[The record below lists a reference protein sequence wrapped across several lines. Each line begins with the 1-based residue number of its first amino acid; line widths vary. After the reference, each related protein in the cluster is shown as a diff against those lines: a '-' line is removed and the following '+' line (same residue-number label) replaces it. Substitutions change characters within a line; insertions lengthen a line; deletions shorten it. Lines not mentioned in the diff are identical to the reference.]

1 MEEFKDAKILVVDD
15 EQHNRDLVKFFLQ
28 QAGFSNFLE
37 AKTASEALDLALNNI
52 PDIIFLDIQ
61 LEEDSG
67 FDVCK
72 ELKTNA
78 KTKDIPILF
87 LSAFSET
94 ENKVTGYKLGAVDFV
109 HKPINHYELMARTR
123 VHLKNGQLLK
133 ELQSYQARTSH
144 ELEKAKKTQNS
155 IMPSKKQLKAIQDN
169 HGLQIESI
177 FKSSSELAGDYW
189 KAMELDDN
197 NVLFILA
204 DFSGHGVYSALNTVR
219 LDLLIAQADP
229 AVLLEPKKAIKYL
242 NTALKEALPSD
253 EFCAMVYLVLN
264 TKTGNA
270 EYVASNSPDLFVL
283 KDDGSEP
290 YALTGRGFPLGL
302 VKHLEDTDFTHQTI
316 HLDIGDTLIGY
327 SDALTEE
334 THKDGSRWLDDGLL
348 KMLKEA
354 QADDSDKTKFEYLIE
369 KFDST
374 VIKPLTDDLTTVAI
388 TRLDR
393 RSSK

>member
-1 MEEFKDAKILVVDD
+1 MIAMDEFKDAKILIVDD

-37 AKTASEALDLALNNI
+37 AQTASKATELAFEHL
-52 PDIIFLDIQ
+52 PDIIFLDIMLQ
-61 LEEDSG
+61 EDSG

-72 ELKTNA
+72 DLKNNPQ
-78 KTKDIPILF
+78 TKDIPILF

-94 ENKVTGYKLGAVDFV
+94 ENKITGYKLGAVDFV

-133 ELQSYQARTSH
+133 QLQSYQARTSH

-155 IMPSKKQLKAIQDN
+155 IMPSKQQLKKIQDHHN
-169 HGLQIESI
+169 LKVEAI

-189 KAMELDDN
+189 KALELDEDH
-197 NVLFILA
+197 VLFILA

-229 AVLLEPKKAIKYL
+229 ATLLEPKKAIKYL
-242 NTALKEALPSD
+242 NTALKDALPSD

-264 TKTGNA
+264 TKTGDA
-270 EYVASNSPDLFVL
+270 EYVASNSPDLFIL
-283 KDDGSEP
+283 KADGSDP
-290 YALTGRGFPLGL
+290 IGVTGKGFPLGL
-302 VKHLEDTDFTHQTI
+302 VRHLEEGDFTHEFI
-316 HLDIGDTLIGY
+316 KLEIGDTLLGY

-334 THKDGSRWLDDGLL
+334 THKDGSRWLDNGLL
-348 KMLKEA
+348 KVLKEA
-354 QADDSDKTKFEYLIE
+354 QKDETEQSKFDYIIK

-374 VIKPLTDDLTTVAI
+374 VAKPLTDDLTTIAI
-388 TRLDR
+388 TRLEQ
-393 RSSK
+393 

>member
-1 MEEFKDAKILVVDD
+1 MDEFKDSKILIVDD

-28 QAGFSNFLE
+28 QAGFHNFLE
-37 AKTASEALDLALNNI
+37 AKTASEALELAFKHI

-61 LEEDSG
+61 LEDDSG

-72 ELKTNA
+72 ELKNNE
-78 KTKDIPILF
+78 KSKDIPILF

-155 IMPSKKQLKAIQDN
+155 IMPSKSQIKKIQDHHN
-169 HGLQIESI
+169 LKIESI

-189 KAMELDDN
+189 KAIDLDEEK
-197 NVLFILA
+197 VLLIIA

-219 LDLLIAQADP
+219 LDLLIAQAEQGI
-229 AVLLEPKKAIKYL
+229 LKEPKKAIKYL
-242 NTALKEALPSD
+242 NKALYEALPSD
-253 EFCAMVYLVLN
+253 EFCAMVYLVLDS
-264 TKTGNA
+264 KTGKA
-270 EYVASNSPDLFVL
+270 EYVASNSPDLFIL
-283 KDDGSEP
+283 KADGAEP
-290 YALTGRGFPLGL
+290 QPILGKGFPLGL
-302 VKHLEDTDFTHQTI
+302 VKNLEDDDFTHNSFK
-316 HLDIGDTLIGY
+316 LEIGDTLIGY

-334 THKDGSRWLDDGLL
+334 THKNGSRWLDDGLL
-348 KMLKEA
+348 EVLKEA
-354 QADDSDKTKFEYLIE
+354 QADKSSNTKFEYLIN

-388 TRLDR
+388 TRLED
-393 RSSK
+393 